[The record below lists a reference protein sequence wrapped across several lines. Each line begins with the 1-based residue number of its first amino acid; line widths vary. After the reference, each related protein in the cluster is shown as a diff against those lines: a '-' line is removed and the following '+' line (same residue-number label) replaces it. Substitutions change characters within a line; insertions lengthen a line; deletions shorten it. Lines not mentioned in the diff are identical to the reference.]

1 MSSLAAG
8 AASAASAAGVSPL
21 WYATRATGVVA
32 LLLLTGTVVAGIAG
46 TARAELPGLP
56 RVVLAGVHRNLSL
69 LAVGLVVIHVLTTV
83 LDPFAGISLAA
94 AVIPFS
100 SAYRTVWLG
109 LGAVALDLL
118 LAVLLSSLVRDRLSY
133 RSWRAVHWLAYASWP
148 VALWHGLGTGTD
160 TRLPVL
166 LAVDAAVP
174 GRRGGRGRLAA
185 VPGRPGAPA
194 HRGDHRADRDP
205 DGDCDIHLPRPAAA
219 RLGPAGR
226 HPRAAARRPGRG
238 RAGPADGR
246 VAPPGRARQPGP
258 ARGAVRPAA
267 QG

>member
-69 LAVGLVVIHVLTTV
+69 LAMGLVVIHVLTTV
-83 LDPFAGISLAA
+83 LDPFAGISLTA

-100 SAYRTVWLG
+100 SAYRTAWLG

-133 RSWRAVHWLAYASWP
+133 RSWRAVHWLAYASGRSRCGTVSAPGPTPGCRCCSPSTCCAWP
-148 VALWHGLGTGTD
+148 PW
-160 TRLPVL
+160 RPR
-166 LAVDAAVP
+166 P
-174 GRRGGRGRLAA
+174 GGCPWRPRG
-185 VPGRPGAPA
+185 PGAP
-194 HRGDHRADRDP
+194 RGS
-205 DGDCDIHLPRPAAA
+205 PR
-219 RLGPAGR
+219 
-226 HPRAAARRPGRG
+226 
-238 RAGPADGR
+238 
-246 VAPPGRARQPGP
+246 
-258 ARGAVRPAA
+258 
-267 QG
+267 